1 MTATIHHLHRTVV
14 TPEQAAREHGVDA
27 MTPREADVLGSS
39 GFRIDLYEALLK
51 READR
56 AGTSSVAPC
65 GRGADLLYTA
75 TLWTAVAVLVVG
87 IVATVLP

>member
-1 MTATIHHLHRTVV
+1 MATIHHPHRTVV

-27 MTPREADVLGSS
+27 MTPREADALGRS

-51 READR
+51 RES

-75 TLWTAVAVLVVG
+75 TLWTAVAVLVVS
-87 IVATVLP
+87 IVLWVVPS